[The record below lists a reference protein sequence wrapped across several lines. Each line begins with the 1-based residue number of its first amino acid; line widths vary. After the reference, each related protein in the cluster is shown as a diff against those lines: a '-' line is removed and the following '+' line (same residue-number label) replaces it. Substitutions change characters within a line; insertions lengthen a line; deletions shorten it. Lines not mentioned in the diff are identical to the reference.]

1 MDSFGDISEVKEV
14 KRKKYILAVSAAVL
28 ALILVSCTAKP
39 GGSSNRSSAD
49 SKSDAVRDNSV
60 IFIAV
65 QPDSE
70 PFEYIDSDGYYD
82 GFDAAL
88 AMKICEELGRTPIFV
103 SEYGEELYDSL
114 NCGTA
119 EMAVSSLVPSDKAK
133 QKVDFTDEYIT
144 LSSAIVTN
152 SYDSI
157 ITNEVSL
164 KNAPSV
170 GVISDS
176 FSDRYI
182 TNTLGLDNIIRYRNF
197 DDAKDS
203 FLRGECYAL
212 FVDEYLAGQLEQGD
226 SGIIVRQ
233 RGIGE
238 EKYAIAAAK
247 GNTELVRTI
256 NEKISRFKTDGTLL
270 NLRLAYLAGDT
281 ELRELFKNEVKAIQ
295 K

>member
-1 MDSFGDISEVKEV
+1 MDRFGDISEVKEV

-39 GGSSNRSSAD
+39 GGSSNISSAD

-281 ELRELFKNEVKAIQ
+281 ELRELFKNEVKSIQ